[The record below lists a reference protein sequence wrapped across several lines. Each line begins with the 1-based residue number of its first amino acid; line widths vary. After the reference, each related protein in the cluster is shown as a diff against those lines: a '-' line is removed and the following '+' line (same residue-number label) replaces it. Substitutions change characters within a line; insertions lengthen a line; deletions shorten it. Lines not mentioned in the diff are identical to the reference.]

1 MEKKAIDQDYVLSA
15 FDYQD
20 GQLIRKIGRINEV
33 GSIAGCVH
41 KGTGYIHI
49 KIKAKAFKAHRLIFL
64 YHYGYFPEFVD
75 HIDGNKQNNRIENL
89 REASK
94 QENCQ
99 NQKVR
104 WTNSSGVKGVSWH
117 KVNKKWKVA
126 LCKNYRSYY
135 FGTYED
141 KELAE
146 LVSMEATDLLHENFS
161 AYKGVLNGKQA

>member
-20 GQLIRKIGRINEV
+20 GQLIRKIGRINEI

-41 KGTGYIHI
+41 KGTGYVHI

-94 QENCQ
+94 QENSQ

-161 AYKGVLNGKQA
+161 AYKGVLNGK

>member
-1 MEKKAIDQDYVLSA
+1 MEKKDIDQDYVLSA

-20 GQLIRKIGRINEV
+20 GQLIRKIGRINEI

-64 YHYGYFPEFVD
+64 FHYGYFPEFVD

-94 QENCQ
+94 QENSQ

>member
-1 MEKKAIDQDYVLSA
+1 MEQLQISQEYVLSA

-20 GQLIRKIGRINEV
+20 GQLIRKIGRKGEIGAV
-33 GSIAGCVH
+33 AGCIH

-64 YHYGYFPEFVD
+64 YHNGYLPDLID
-75 HIDGNKQNNRIENL
+75 HIDGNKLNNRIENL

-104 WTNSSGVKGVSWH
+104 LTNSSGVKGVSWH
-117 KVNKKWKVA
+117 QINKKWKVA
-126 LCKNYRSYY
+126 LCKNYKSYY

-141 KELAE
+141 RELAD
-146 LVSMEATDLLHENFS
+146 LVAIEATDLLHKNFS
-161 AYKGVLNGKQA
+161 AYKGVLHG

>member
-1 MEKKAIDQDYVLSA
+1 MDKKAIDQDYVLSA

-20 GQLIRKIGRINEV
+20 GQLIRKIGRINEI

-41 KGTGYIHI
+41 KGTGYVHI

-161 AYKGVLNGKQA
+161 AYKGVLNGK

>member
-41 KGTGYIHI
+41 KGTGYVHI

-64 YHYGYFPEFVD
+64 YHHGYFPEFVD

-146 LVSMEATDLLHENFS
+146 LVSMEATDLLHKNFS
-161 AYKGVLNGKQA
+161 AYKGVLNGK

>member
-1 MEKKAIDQDYVLSA
+1 MDKKAIDQDYVLSA

-20 GQLIRKIGRINEV
+20 GQLIRKIGRINEI

-41 KGTGYIHI
+41 KGTGYVHI

>member
-1 MEKKAIDQDYVLSA
+1 MEQLQISQEYVLSA

-20 GQLIRKIGRINEV
+20 GQLIRKTGRKGEIGTV
-33 GSIAGCVH
+33 AGCIH

-64 YHYGYFPEFVD
+64 YHNGYLPELID
-75 HIDGNKQNNRIENL
+75 HIDGNKLNNRIKNL

-94 QENCQ
+94 QENSH

-104 WTNSSGVKGVSWH
+104 LTNSSGVKGVSWH
-117 KVNKKWKVA
+117 KVSKKWKVA
-126 LCKNYRSYY
+126 LCKDYKSYY

-141 KELAE
+141 RELAD
-146 LVSMEATDLLHENFS
+146 LVAVEATDLLHKNFS
-161 AYKGVLNGKQA
+161 AYKGVLHG

>member
-94 QENCQ
+94 QENSQ

-104 WTNSSGVKGVSWH
+104 WTNSSGFKGVSWH

>member
-33 GSIAGCVH
+33 GSIAGYVH
-41 KGTGYIHI
+41 KGTGYVHI

-75 HIDGNKQNNRIENL
+75 HIDGNKQNNRIVNL

-146 LVSMEATDLLHENFS
+146 LVSMEATDLLHKNFS
-161 AYKGVLNGKQA
+161 AYKGVLNGK

>member
-41 KGTGYIHI
+41 KGTGYVHI

>member
-1 MEKKAIDQDYVLSA
+1 MDKKAIDQDYVLSA

-94 QENCQ
+94 QENSQ

>member
-1 MEKKAIDQDYVLSA
+1 MEQLQISQEYVLSA

-20 GQLIRKIGRINEV
+20 GQLIRKIGRKGEIGAV
-33 GSIAGCVH
+33 AGCIH

-64 YHYGYFPEFVD
+64 YHNGYLPYLID
-75 HIDGNKQNNRIENL
+75 HIDGNRLNNRIENL

-99 NQKVR
+99 NQKIR
-104 WTNSSGVKGVSWH
+104 LTNSSGVKGVSWH
-117 KVNKKWKVA
+117 QINKKWKVA
-126 LCKNYRSYY
+126 LCKNYKSYY

-141 KELAE
+141 RELAD
-146 LVSMEATDLLHENFS
+146 LVAIEATDLLHKNFS
-161 AYKGVLNGKQA
+161 AYKGVLHG

>member
-94 QENCQ
+94 QENSQ

>member
-20 GQLIRKIGRINEV
+20 GQLIRKIGRVNEI
-33 GSIAGCVH
+33 GCIAGCVH
-41 KGTGYIHI
+41 KGTGYVHI

>member
-94 QENCQ
+94 QENSQ

-161 AYKGVLNGKQA
+161 AYKGVLNGK

>member
-20 GQLIRKIGRINEV
+20 GQLIRKIGRINEI

-49 KIKAKAFKAHRLIFL
+49 KIKAKVFKAHRLIFL

-161 AYKGVLNGKQA
+161 AYKGVLNGK

>member
-49 KIKAKAFKAHRLIFL
+49 KIKAQTFKAHRLIFL

-146 LVSMEATDLLHENFS
+146 LVSMEATDLLHKNFS
-161 AYKGVLNGKQA
+161 AYKGVLNGK

>member
-20 GQLIRKIGRINEV
+20 GQLIRKIGRINEI

-41 KGTGYIHI
+41 KGTGYVHI

>member
-1 MEKKAIDQDYVLSA
+1 MY
-15 FDYQD
+15 
-20 GQLIRKIGRINEV
+20 
-33 GSIAGCVH
+33 H
-41 KGTGYIHI
+41 HGYLP
-49 KIKAKAFKAHRLIFL
+49 K
-64 YHYGYFPEFVD
+64 FVD

-94 QENCQ
+94 QENSQ

-146 LVSMEATDLLHENFS
+146 LVSMEATDLLHKNFS